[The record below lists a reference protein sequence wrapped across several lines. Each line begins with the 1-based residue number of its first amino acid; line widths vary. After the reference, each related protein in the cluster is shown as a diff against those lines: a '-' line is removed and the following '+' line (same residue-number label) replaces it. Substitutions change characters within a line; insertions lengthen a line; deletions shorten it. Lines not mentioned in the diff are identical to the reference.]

1 MKNLL
6 VFVAFATC
14 LAACGEDTEPVS
26 DALDAALEQD
36 AGFTDSGS
44 MDATAGDDAG
54 EAVDASEATDASG
67 EGDAGMDSDAGL
79 SDSGAAQVDAARRD
93 SGVSP
98 RDTGV
103 SPRDSGAPSRD
114 TGVSPRDTGVSPRDT
129 GVVVRDTGRPDAGQE
144 PDVACV
150 AYNTL
155 RTRCAGCHG
164 RAGGFSLGNGSPA
177 AIRAAVLAASNQAR
191 GMDYVEPGDT
201 ANSYLWHKISG
212 TQRAAGG
219 SGGRMPPG
227 AGLSGTQ
234 RNQIEAWINAGA
246 PAARCP

>member
-26 DALDAALEQD
+26 DALDAALALD
-36 AGFTDSGS
+36 AGFADSGS
-44 MDATAGDDAG
+44 VDATVSDDAG
-54 EAVDASEATDASG
+54 EAVDASEATDAG
-67 EGDAGMDSDAGL
+67 VEGDAGMDSDAGL
-79 SDSGAAQVDAARRD
+79 SDSGAAPVDAARRD

-103 SPRDSGAPSRD
+103 APRD
-114 TGVSPRDTGVSPRDT
+114 TGVTPRDTGVSPRDT
-129 GVVVRDTGRPDAGQE
+129 GVVVRDTGRPDAGQD
-144 PDVACV
+144 PDAACA
-150 AYNTL
+150 AYNTI
-155 RTRCAGCHG
+155 RNSCSGCHG
-164 RAGGFSLGNGSPA
+164 RSGGFSLGNGSPT

-201 ANSYLWHKISG
+201 ANSYLWHKING
-212 TQRAAGG
+212 TQGAAGG
-219 SGGRMPPG
+219 RGDRMPPG
-227 AGLSGTQ
+227 RGLSATQ
-234 RNQIEAWINAGA
+234 LNQIEAWINAGA